1 MQQQSREDIWLIQ
14 MRLLI
19 LPEQNKW
26 CVIVVYIVSKK
37 LANECEEIALNLE
50 LRNMSNLHSSFR
62 VAVINKCPWTPSQ
75 EEL

>member
-1 MQQQSREDIWLIQ
+1 MVCDCG
-14 MRLLI
+14 LLV
-19 LPEQNKW
+19 
-26 CVIVVYIVSKK
+26 CVYKQVNIVSKK

-50 LRNMSNLHSSFR
+50 LRNMRNLHSSFP